1 MIVKPSIQAD
11 RLTICKSCKFHKV
24 NKKGRITCG
33 TYIFAALIDGQ
44 KEIEVEEIKENIV
57 THYRRKIRLCGCN
70 MNEKTKY
77 TWASCPA
84 GKWGTVGI
92 SHDDLVQ
99 IKQLLTKYEGQTS
112 FTTNELKPFFTAISK
127 ISGKNIQVTTCSPC
141 VKEVIEDLRKATQDI
156 EI

>member
-11 RLTICKSCKFHKV
+11 RLTICKDCKWYKAST
-24 NKKGRITCG
+24 GSCG
-33 TYIFAALIDGQ
+33 TLLLGGS
-44 KEIEVEEIKENIV
+44 VEGDDDNIV
-57 THYRRKIRLCGCN
+57 THYRRKIRLCGCV
-70 MNEKTKY
+70 MRIKTKY
-77 TWASCPA
+77 TWTSCPA

-92 SHDDLVQ
+92 SHDELVQ
-99 IKQLLTKYEGQTS
+99 VRELLTRYEGQTS
-112 FTTNELKPFFTAISK
+112 FTTDELKPFFTAISK